1 MATSQLSLY
10 NGALLA
16 LKERK
21 LSSLVENNEARRT
34 LDQVW
39 DGAVKYCLEA
49 GLWNF
54 AVRTAKFTYDPSFV
68 PAFGYKYKFVK
79 PTDFVR
85 LNALCHDEFFN
96 TPLNAYTDE
105 AGAWYADVD
114 TLYVSY
120 VSDAANYGNNM
131 AGWPESFVNFVE
143 LYLADQAGGRI
154 TGKEGTVEKLLKA
167 AEKEARAKDAMN
179 EPTKFM
185 PQGRWTQARAGGNIR
200 RDRGNRGS
208 LIG

>member
-1 MATSQLSLY
+1 MTTQLTLY

-21 LSSLVENNEARRT
+21 LASLSENNESRRA
-34 LDQVW
+34 LDIAW

-54 AVRTAKFTYDPSFV
+54 AMRTAKFTRDTAFTAS
-68 PAFGYKYKFVK
+68 FGYKNKFVK
-79 PTDFVR
+79 PSDFVR
-85 LNALCHDEFFN
+85 LGALCYDEYFN

-105 AGAWYADVD
+105 AGAWYADED
-114 TLYVSY
+114 IIYVSY
-120 VSDAANYGNNM
+120 VSDDANYGNSLNR
-131 AGWPESFVNFVE
+131 WPESFVNFVT

-154 TGKEGTVEKLLKA
+154 TGKEDLVKEALGR

-185 PQGRWTQARAGGNIR
+185 PQGNWTKARGGGR
-200 RDRGNRGS
+200 SQRDRGNRGS

>member
-1 MATSQLSLY
+1 MTTQLSLY

-16 LKERK
+16 LKERRLAS
-21 LSSLVENNEARRT
+21 LSENNEARRA
-34 LDQVW
+34 LDTAW
-39 DGAVKYCLEA
+39 EGAVKYCLEE

-54 AVRTAKFTYDPSFV
+54 ALRTAKFTKEPSFT
-68 PAFGYKYKFVK
+68 ASFGYKNKFIK

-85 LNALCHDEFFN
+85 LNALCYDEYFN

-114 TLYVSY
+114 ELYVSY
-120 VSDAANYGNNM
+120 VSDAANYGSNM
-131 AGWPESFVNFVE
+131 DRWPESFVNFVQ

-154 TGKEGTVEKLLKA
+154 TGKEGTVEKALED
-167 AEKEARAKDAMN
+167 AEKEARSKDAMN

-185 PQGRWTQARAGGNIR
+185 PQGNWSKARSGGTR
-200 RDRGNRGS
+200 GDRGNRGS